1 MNLPSLPSLPT
12 ASSAPAAA
20 PPAPPVP
27 EGPAAG
33 LPAIDMS
40 VTGMHCASCVAR
52 IEKVLAEVPGAGAAV
67 VDLMSGRARVV
78 LADPSLPP
86 ERLVEAVVAAG
97 YGASL
102 KPQAGPGDAGAPDD
116 GIDEERLERAIA
128 LDRLRRKLIVAA
140 AVAVPVTLLSMLDVT
155 FPGRDALFLVA
166 TALVLGFSGHDFFVS
181 GLKAARRLSPDMNT
195 LIALGTG
202 TAFAVSALATAVP
215 ELFHAGAH
223 APVYYEAAVVI
234 IAFLLLGRYLEERAK
249 GKAGEAIRALAS
261 LAAKSARLLRRGEE
275 VEIDA
280 REIGVGDRLR
290 VLPGEKFPTDGVLRE
305 GTTSVDESMVTG
317 ESVPVGKGPG
327 DPVIG
332 ATVNGPAAVVMEATR
347 IGSQT
352 ALARIVRM
360 VREAQTTK
368 APVQRLAD
376 RIAAV
381 FVPAVVAVALVTLAA
396 WLVFGPEP
404 KLLRALTAATAVLI
418 IACPCA
424 LGLATP
430 AALLVGTGRG
440 AEQGILIRNAAALEK
455 AHRVTAVLFDKTGTV
470 TEGKPRVTA
479 VVPAA
484 GVAEAE
490 LLALLAAVESQ
501 SEHPLAA
508 AVVREARDR
517 GLSIPTATQVRAVP
531 GAGVGGSVSGRK
543 VAAGTAAFLSSAG
556 VELPSGA
563 DGDSAGTAL
572 LVSVDGAYAGRVEAS
587 DRVKAGAR
595 EELERLVR
603 SGRTVYLLTGDRPE
617 VAARIAAEAGI
628 PASNVFAAV
637 RPHEKAQKVA
647 ELKKAGAVVA
657 MVGDGIN
664 DAPALAAA
672 DLGIAM
678 GTGTD
683 VAMAAA
689 DVTLVGGA
697 LEGVRKALDLSSAT
711 VATIRQNL
719 VLAFV
724 YNVLLIPVAAGALY
738 PWTGWTLNP
747 MIAGGAMALSSVS
760 VVTNALRLRRFGR

>member
-1 MNLPSLPSLPT
+1 MNLPSLPSLP
-12 ASSAPAAA
+12 AA
-20 PPAPPVP
+20 PSVPSEPVPAGPSNAP
-27 EGPAAG
+27 EGPSVDLA
-33 LPAIDMS
+33 

-52 IEKVLAEVPGAGAAV
+52 IEKALGEVPGTASAV
-67 VDLMSGRARVV
+67 VDLIAGRARVV
-78 LADPSLPP
+78 LADAALPP
-86 ERLVEAVVAAG
+86 ERLVEAIEAIGFGATLKPAAG
-97 YGASL
+97 PESTGS
-102 KPQAGPGDAGAPDD
+102 PDQ
-116 GIDEERLERAIA
+116 GIDEERLERALA
-128 LDRLRRKLIVAA
+128 LDRLRRKLVVAA
-140 AVAVPVTLLSMLDVT
+140 AVAVPVTTLSMAGVT
-155 FPGRDALFLVA
+155 FPGRDVLFLVA
-166 TALVLGFSGHDFFVS
+166 TAMVLGFSGHDFFVS
-181 GLKAARRLSPDMNT
+181 GAKAARRLSPDMNT

-202 TAFAVSALATAVP
+202 TAFAVSALATALP
-215 ELFHAGAH
+215 ELFHAGGH
-223 APVYYEAAVVI
+223 VPVYYEAAVVI

-261 LAAKSARLLRRGEE
+261 LAAKSARVLRDGAE
-275 VEIDA
+275 VEIPA
-280 REIGVGDRLR
+280 GEIRVGDRLR
-290 VLPGEKFPTDGVLRE
+290 VLPGEKLPTDGVIRE
-305 GTTSVDESMVTG
+305 GTTSIDESMVTG
-317 ESVPVGKGPG
+317 ESVPVAKSPG

-332 ATVNGPAAVVMEATR
+332 ATVNGHAAFVMEATR
-347 IGSQT
+347 VGSQT

-360 VREAQTTK
+360 VRDAQTTK

-396 WLVFGPEP
+396 WLAFGPEP
-404 KLLRALTAATAVLI
+404 RLLRALTAATAVLI

-479 VVPAA
+479 VRAA
-484 GVAEAE
+484 GGVGEDE
-490 LLALLAAVESQ
+490 LLSLLAAVESQ

-508 AVVREARDR
+508 AVLLEARDR
-517 GLSIPTATQVRAVP
+517 SLTVPGAKEVRAVP
-531 GAGVGGSVSGRK
+531 GAGVSGIVAGRK
-543 VAAGTAAFLSSAG
+543 VAAGTAEFLSSSG
-556 VELPSGA
+556 VSVPEGAMSSG
-563 DGDSAGTAL
+563 SAGTSL
-572 LVSVDGAYAGRVEAS
+572 LVAVDGRFAGRVDAS

-595 EELERLVR
+595 EELQQLVR
-603 SGRTVYLLTGDRPE
+603 SGRSVYLLTGDRPE

-628 PASNVFAAV
+628 PPANVFSAV
-637 RPHEKAQKVA
+637 RPHEKAQKVS
-647 ELKKAGAVVA
+647 ELQAAGAVVA

-697 LEGVRKALDLSSAT
+697 LEGVRKALDLSTAT
-711 VATIRQNL
+711 VSTIRQNL
-719 VLAFV
+719 ALAFV
-724 YNVLLIPVAAGALY
+724 YNVLLIPVAAGVLY

>member
-12 ASSAPAAA
+12 APIT
-20 PPAPPVP
+20 PPVP
-27 EGPAAG
+27 SPAPEGPSVD
-33 LPAIDMS
+33 LS

-52 IEKVLAEVPGAGAAV
+52 IEKVLAAVPGTASAV

-78 LADPSLPP
+78 LADPALAP
-86 ERLVEAVVAAG
+86 EKLVEAVVAAG
-97 YGASL
+97 YGATL
-102 KPQAGPGDAGAPDD
+102 KPAPGPEEAGAQDD
-116 GIDEERLERAIA
+116 GIDEERLERALA

-140 AVAVPVTLLSMLDVT
+140 AVAVPVTLLSMLDVV
-155 FPGRDALFLVA
+155 FPGRDVFFLVA

-181 GLKAARRLSPDMNT
+181 GFKAARRLSPDMNT

-215 ELFHAGAH
+215 ELFHAGGH

-249 GKAGEAIRALAS
+249 GKAGEAIRALAG
-261 LAAKSARLLRRGEE
+261 LAARNARLVRNGKEIEVPTGE
-275 VEIDA
+275 V
-280 REIGVGDRLR
+280 RVGDRLR

-317 ESVPVGKGPG
+317 ESVPVAKGPG
-327 DPVIG
+327 DPLIG

-347 IGSQT
+347 VGSQT

-381 FVPAVVAVALVTLAA
+381 FVPAVVLVALVTFAA
-396 WLVFGPEP
+396 WLAFGPEP
-404 KLLRALTAATAVLI
+404 RLLRALTAATAVLI

-479 VVPAA
+479 VRPAA
-484 GVAEAE
+484 PFTDAE
-490 LLALLAAVESQ
+490 LLSLLAGVESQ

-517 GLSIPTATQVRAVP
+517 ALKVPEATEVRAVP
-531 GAGVGGSVSGRK
+531 GAGVTGTVQGRK
-543 VAAGTAAFLSSAG
+543 VAAGTEAFLASSG
-556 VELPSGA
+556 VALPEGPDEAASGT
-563 DGDSAGTAL
+563 SL
-572 LVSVDGAYAGRVEAS
+572 LVSVDGRYAGRVDAS
-587 DRVKAGAR
+587 DRVKAGAK

-603 SGRTVYLLTGDRPE
+603 SGRAVYLLTGDRPE

-628 PASNVFAAV
+628 PPANVFAAV

-647 ELKKAGAVVA
+647 ELKAAGAVVA

-697 LEGVRKALDLSSAT
+697 LEGVRRALDLSSAT
-711 VATIRQNL
+711 VSTIRQNL

-724 YNVLLIPVAAGALY
+724 YNVLLIPVAAGVLY

>member
-1 MNLPSLPSLPT
+1 
-12 ASSAPAAA
+12 
-20 PPAPPVP
+20 
-27 EGPAAG
+27 
-33 LPAIDMS
+33 
-40 VTGMHCASCVAR
+40 MHCASCVGR
-52 IEKVLAEVPGAGAAV
+52 IEKALAAVPGASSAV

-78 LADPSLPP
+78 LADAALPP

-97 YGASL
+97 YGATL
-102 KPQAGPGDAGAPDD
+102 KPAPGPEAAGAPDD
-116 GIDEERLERAIA
+116 GMDEERLDRAIA

-140 AVAVPVTLLSMLDVT
+140 AVAVPVTLLSMTGVT
-155 FPGRDALFLVA
+155 FPGRDALFLIA
-166 TALVLGFSGHDFFVS
+166 TALVLGFSGHEFFVS
-181 GLKAARRLSPDMNT
+181 GFAAARRLSPDLNT

-202 TAFAVSALATAVP
+202 TAFLVSALATAVP
-215 ELFHAGAH
+215 ELFHAGGH

-234 IAFLLLGRYLEERAK
+234 VAFILLGRYLEERAK

-261 LAAKSARLLRRGEE
+261 LAAKSARLLRGGAE
-275 VEIDA
+275 VEVPLA
-280 REIGVGDRLR
+280 EVRPGDRLR
-290 VLPGEKFPTDGVLRE
+290 VLPGEKIPTDGVLRE
-305 GTTSVDESMVTG
+305 GTTAVDESMVTG
-317 ESVPVGKGPG
+317 ESVPVAKGPG

-332 ATVNGPAAVVMEATR
+332 ATVNGNGAIVMEATR
-347 IGSQT
+347 VGSQT

-376 RIAAV
+376 RIASV
-381 FVPAVVAVALVTLAA
+381 FVPVVVVVALATLAA
-396 WLVFGPEP
+396 WLAFGSEP
-404 KLLRALTAATAVLI
+404 RLLRALTAATAVLI

-440 AEQGILIRNAAALEK
+440 AEQGILIKNAAALEK
-455 AHRVTAVLFDKTGTV
+455 AHRVTAVLFDKTGTI

-479 VVPAA
+479 VRPAA
-484 GVAEAE
+484 GIREDE
-490 LLALLAAVESQ
+490 LLSLLAAVESQ

-517 GLSIPTATQVRAVP
+517 SIPIPVATEVRAVP
-531 GAGVGGSVSGRK
+531 GAGVTGTVEGRK
-543 VAAGTAAFLSSAG
+543 VAAGTREFLSASGVPG
-556 VELPSGA
+556 VEGAERAEGSGVGFA
-563 DGDSAGTAL
+563 GAAGSGGAAGTSL
-572 LVSVDGAYAGRVEAS
+572 LVAIDGRFAGRVEAS
-587 DRVKAGAR
+587 DRVKSGAR

-628 PASNVFAAV
+628 PPANVFAAV

-647 ELKKAGAVVA
+647 ELKAKGAVVA

-689 DVTLVGGA
+689 DVTLVGGT

-711 VATIRQNL
+711 VKTIRQNL

-724 YNVLLIPVAAGALY
+724 YNVLLIPVAAGVLY
-738 PWTGWTLNP
+738 PFTGWMLNP

-760 VVTNALRLRRFGR
+760 VVTNALRLRRFGK

>member
-1 MNLPSLPSLPT
+1 
-12 ASSAPAAA
+12 
-20 PPAPPVP
+20 
-27 EGPAAG
+27 
-33 LPAIDMS
+33 
-40 VTGMHCASCVAR
+40 MHCASCVAR
-52 IEKVLAEVPGAGAAV
+52 IEKALGEVPGTASAV

-78 LADPSLPP
+78 LADSSLPP

-97 YGASL
+97 YGAVL
-102 KPQAGPGDAGAPDD
+102 KPAPDPEGAGAPDD
-116 GIDEERLERAIA
+116 GIDEERLERALE

-140 AVAVPVTLLSMLDVT
+140 VVAVPVTILSMLDVV
-155 FPGRDALFLVA
+155 FPGRDALFLLA

-181 GLKAARRLSPDMNT
+181 GFKAARRLSPDMNT

-202 TAFAVSALATAVP
+202 TAFVVSALATAVP
-215 ELFHAGAH
+215 ELFHAGGH

-249 GKAGEAIRALAS
+249 GKAGEAIRALAG
-261 LAAKSARLLRRGEE
+261 LVARNARLLRNGEE
-275 VEIDA
+275 IEVPTAEVK
-280 REIGVGDRLR
+280 VGDRLR
-290 VLPGEKFPTDGVLRE
+290 VLPGEKFPTDGALRE

-317 ESVPVGKGPG
+317 ESVPVAKGPG
-327 DPVIG
+327 DSLIG

-347 IGSQT
+347 VGSQT
-352 ALARIVRM
+352 ALARIIRM

-396 WLVFGPEP
+396 WLAFGPEP
-404 KLLRALTAATAVLI
+404 RLLRALTAATAVLI

-470 TEGKPRVTA
+470 TEGKPRVT
-479 VVPAA
+479 VVLPAEGTTEA
-484 GVAEAE
+484 G
-490 LLALLAAVESQ
+490 LLVLLAAVESQ

-517 GLSIPTATQVRAVP
+517 GLAIPKATEVRAVP
-531 GAGVGGSVSGRK
+531 GAGVTGSVAGRK
-543 VAAGTAAFLSSAG
+543 VAAGTAAFLGSAG
-556 VELPSGA
+556 VEVPAGVDDDA
-563 DGDSAGTAL
+563 AGTAL
-572 LVSVDGAYAGRVEAS
+572 LVSVDGRYAGRIDAS
-587 DRVKAGAR
+587 DRVKAGAK

-617 VAARIAAEAGI
+617 VAARIAVEAGI
-628 PASNVFAAV
+628 PPANVFAAV

-647 ELKKAGAVVA
+647 ELKAAGAVVA

-711 VATIRQNL
+711 VSTIRQNL

-724 YNVLLIPVAAGALY
+724 YNVLLIPVAAGVLY